1 MLTAN
6 TSNTLLFIC
15 QIDVGGSRSRI
26 QRMNWIRV
34 IQNKDF
40 SILLY
45 FAAVS
50 EYDQLLTTED
60 GRRNRL
66 EESLLLFKTI
76 LHSVY
81 VVQKEVILLM
91 TKTDLLKQKLQD
103 GSTSFKKYF
112 PTTNSSFPR

>member
-26 QRMNWIRV
+26 QRMKWVRV
-34 IQNKDF
+34 IENKDF

-50 EYDQLLTTED
+50 EYDQVLNED
-60 GRRNRL
+60 GRTNRL
-66 EESLLLFKTI
+66 EESLNLFKDI
-76 LHSVY
+76 LGSKYFVE
-81 VVQKEVILLM
+81 KEVILLM

-103 GSTSFKKYF
+103 GYTSFKKYF
-112 PTTNSSFPR
+112 PTINSSFPR

>member
-50 EYDQLLTTED
+50 EYDQVED
-60 GRRNRL
+60 GKTNRL
-66 EESLLLFKTI
+66 EESLHIFKT
-76 LHSVY
+76 LLRSVY
-81 VVQKEVILLM
+81 FEGKEVILLM
-91 TKTDLLKQKLQD
+91 TKTDLLKEKLQD
-103 GSTSFKKYF
+103 GYRSFKKYF

>member
-1 MLTAN
+1 MKW
-6 TSNTLLFIC
+6 
-15 QIDVGGSRSRI
+15 V
-26 QRMNWIRV
+26 RV
-34 IQNKDF
+34 IENKDF

-50 EYDQLLTTED
+50 EYDQVLAED
-60 GRRNRL
+60 GRTNRL
-66 EESLLLFKTI
+66 EESLNLFKAI
-76 LHSVY
+76 LGTVY
-81 VVQKEVILLM
+81 FAEKEVILLM